1 MDAELRQ
8 FLSEKFDRIDEK
20 FDRIDERFRQVD
32 EKFVALAREMD
43 EKLTTMAQH
52 ILHEMDL
59 RLATVDKKLE
69 SIDSRLQ
76 LHAGLVQS
84 GARAIARLS
93 QHSESSE
100 GRYTE
105 LLTRFEDLERRV
117 VRLEPPKQ

>member
-8 FLSEKFDRIDEK
+8 FLSEKFDRIDQ
-20 FDRIDERFRQVD
+20 RFRQVD
-32 EKFVALAREMD
+32 EKFAALAREMD

-59 RLATVDKKLE
+59 RLGTVDKKLE

-93 QHSESSE
+93 QYSESSE
-100 GRYTE
+100 ARYTE